1 MNELEHVTDGSIEAF
16 NHSPLF
22 KTLGFTI
29 VEWGVDFV
37 DLRIQHG
44 NPCHAGS
51 FGKNTAVGINGAI
64 VTAAL
69 ESAVGIS
76 GFIGFGCTPS
86 GVVALDIKMMQIIR
100 GQFSHVKARIDR
112 KTRTMIF
119 ASAHLY
125 SERGGLCAAASGI
138 VAKG

>member
-69 ESAVGIS
+69 ESALGIS

-125 SERGGLCAAASGI
+125 SERGGLCATASGI